1 MSTTV
6 DDTDKKKRNLLYI
19 IYIHFSTNSEK
30 ICTTGFL
37 KSWSITYEQDVWW
50 SYTHGN
56 KPNMD
61 RSVLT
66 ILVQLTAASRFPSQL
81 SFSNLP
87 AELLPMLTVAATFL
101 GYTANDPNK
110 KEERKQQVG
119 RGKDKSLNS
128 STSVQ
133 RTQCLRQHAKWILTW
148 HMDSGSSDDITNIN

>member
-1 MSTTV
+1 MSTIV
-6 DDTDKKKRNLLYI
+6 QVTDKKKRNLLYI

-30 ICTTGFL
+30 ICTWFL

-66 ILVQLTAASRFPSQL
+66 ILVQLTAVSLISLRALPLRSACWTSTHVNSSSNISGVHSQRPEQNGRKKTTTGRKRQVL
-81 SFSNLP
+81 S
-87 AELLPMLTVAATFL
+87 
-101 GYTANDPNK
+101 
-110 KEERKQQVG
+110 
-119 RGKDKSLNS
+119 S

-133 RTQCLRQHAKWILTW
+133 RTQCLRQHAKWIPTW